1 MADAIFAE
9 GLTKRF
15 GDVVALDGLDLAV
28 EEGTVT
34 GLLGPNGAGKTTTVR
49 VLATLLKPDSGRA
62 VVGGVDALA
71 DPVRLRRGI
80 GLSGQYAA
88 VDEDLTAREN
98 LEMIG
103 NLYHLGRAGART
115 RAAELL
121 ERFDLAQSAD
131 RVVKG
136 YSGGMRRR
144 VDLACALV
152 ARPGV
157 LFLDEPT
164 TGLDPRARSVMWDVI
179 SELVASGSTL
189 LLTTQYL
196 EEADHLADRV
206 AVIDHGR
213 VVAEDTPDRLK
224 SRIGQE
230 RLELTVSRAAD
241 LETARSLLGSLA
253 SGELTVDAAE
263 LRVDVPVNVAA
274 EALVAAV
281 RLLDGA
287 AVPLKG
293 AHVRRS
299 SLDEVFFA
307 LTGTAPVEPGG
318 DATVKAPGRDASV
331 PEPASAVSVP
341 VDLKEPV
348 A

>member
-1 MADAIFAE
+1 MTDAIVAE

-28 EEGTVT
+28 EEGTVM

-62 VVGGVDALA
+62 VVAGVDALT
-71 DPVRLRRGI
+71 DPVRLRRSI

-88 VDEDLTAREN
+88 VDEALTAREN

-103 NLYHLGRAGART
+103 NLYHLGRSRSRE

-121 ERFDLAQSAD
+121 ERFDLVEPAD

-152 ARPGV
+152 ARPDV

-164 TGLDPRARSVMWDVI
+164 TGLDPRARSAMWEVI
-179 SELVASGSTL
+179 SELVAAGSTL

-196 EEADHLADRV
+196 EEADHLADRI
-206 AVIDHGR
+206 AVIDHGK
-213 VVAEDTPDRLK
+213 VIAEGTPDQLK
-224 SRIGQE
+224 QRVGE
-230 RLELTVSRAAD
+230 DRLELTLREGTDLTAAR
-241 LETARSLLGSLA
+241 TALAPLA
-253 SGELTVDAAE
+253 SGEITTDVHA
-263 LRVDVPVNVAA
+263 LRVDVPVNVGT
-274 EALVAAV
+274 EALLAAV
-281 RLLDGA
+281 RLLDDA
-287 AVPLKG
+287 AIPLSG
-293 AHVRRS
+293 VNVRRS

-307 LTGTAPVEPGG
+307 LTGATPPNPEREQSQEPTVEAALAAG
-318 DATVKAPGRDASV
+318 
-331 PEPASAVSVP
+331 SADV
-341 VDLKEPV
+341 KEPV
-348 A
+348 R